1 MIRISAVVPT
11 YDRHHLLP
19 VTLASILA
27 QTSPPDEILVID
39 NGHDPVPA
47 AIVPSPAQLIRIPAG
62 VGVSVARNVGVEEA
76 RHEYVAFL
84 DDDDRWTPTYL
95 ERIRAAIERH
105 PVRPTVIIGNKH
117 REVEGVVS
125 PYKMIPS
132 LDGLRHKLLYTNPGV
147 AGQNLTVAKDFHLQ
161 VHRGFRP
168 ELRGPEDRAY
178 LIDAIDC
185 GAEICLVPDAVV
197 VKVMHPGEQLTDG
210 RRIRKVIRFS
220 RIYWRSMGRMQRID
234 NTRKVLYA
242 LRDMTLRR
250 LGRLRPA
257 GH

>member
-19 VTLASILA
+19 VSLASILA

-39 NGHDPVPA
+39 NGYDPVPEE
-47 AIVPSPAQLIRIPAG
+47 IVPTQARLIRIPAG
-62 VGVSVARNVGVEEA
+62 IGVSVARNVGVKEA
-76 RHEYVAFL
+76 QHEYVAFL
-84 DDDDRWTPTYL
+84 DDDDRWTPAYL

-105 PVRPTVIIGNKH
+105 PVRPTIVIGSKH
-117 REVEGVVS
+117 REIEGIVS
-125 PYKMIPS
+125 PYKMIRS
-132 LDGLRHKLLYTNPGV
+132 LDGLRDELLYKNPGV
-147 AGQNLTVAKDFHLQ
+147 AGQNLTVARDFHLD

-197 VKVMHPGEQLTDG
+197 IKVMHPGEQLTDG

-242 LRDMTLRR
+242 LLDMTLGR
-250 LGRLRPA
+250 LGRLGPR
-257 GH
+257 GR